1 MIRSRLRGLITAVLV
16 TGGMLTAAGPAAA
29 AAVDGSDRVAQEQ
42 FTAGQPLVL
51 ANCATNVGGACF
63 DLTGDESRATILVK
77 DAVVPSVRGR
87 YDVLDALGNVLT
99 YGIFCD
105 TAVVSIEEGATAIRV
120 STGQSSADCT
130 PPAGTVTGGTITMT
144 YRIGAA
150 GDDVRNDGDCVG
162 VDAPP
167 TTLLEDDG
175 RWVDYDVYVLVDGLT
190 LARAQQVFTEA
201 QASYDPVKVR
211 LRPEFH
217 PVTLPAYTDGS
228 GVAIR
233 DMATFGDRVRLDFGL
248 VPEGFDVVHI
258 LTTKELSGNGVV
270 LCIGGVASKDYGF
283 GLSEELAGKVP
294 MITGNPPNPVPYWP
308 YGDATGRVIAHE
320 LGHQMGGQH
329 NLSNCIEGDRTT
341 DPPSPCTLMDGSLGM
356 AKNFTIANAKVVRAH
371 ALAYA
376 ALNDHENAAEPMVP
390 EAPWS
395 ALLLM
400 LGGGVLAVALH
411 RGRRRAPTSA

>member
-1 MIRSRLRGLITAVLV
+1 MIRSRLRALITAMFVA
-16 TGGMLTAAGPAAA
+16 GGLLTTAAPAAA
-29 AAVDGSDRVAQEQ
+29 AALDGSERVAQEP
-42 FTAGQPLVL
+42 FTAGQPLVP

-63 DLTGDESRATILVK
+63 DLAGDESRATILIE
-77 DAVVPSVRGR
+77 DAIVPSVRGR
-87 YDVLDALGNVLT
+87 YDVLDAQGNVLT
-99 YGIFCD
+99 YGIFCN
-105 TAVVSIEEGATAIRV
+105 TAVVSIEAGATSIRV
-120 STGQSSADCT
+120 STGQTSADCT
-130 PPAGTVTGGTITMT
+130 PPAGTVTGGTITTT
-144 YRIGAA
+144 YRIG
-150 GDDVRNDGDCVG
+150 GPDEDVRNDGRCVG

-190 LARAQQVFTEA
+190 LARAQEVFTKA
-201 QASYDPVKVR
+201 QESYDPVKVR

-233 DMATFGDRVRLDFGL
+233 DMATFGDRVRQDFGL
-248 VPEGFDVVHI
+248 VPEGFDIVHI

-283 GLSEELAGKVP
+283 GVSEELAGKVP

-320 LGHQMGGQH
+320 LGHQLGGQH
-329 NLSNCIEGDRTT
+329 NLSNCVEGDRST

-376 ALNDHENAAEPMVP
+376 ALNDHENAEPVVP

-395 ALLLM
+395 AVLLLA
-400 LGGGVLAVALH
+400 GGGVLTLVLR
-411 RGRRRAPTSA
+411 RGRRRATTTA